1 MRIAERMGY
10 TFRTALITALGA
22 FLGVPVAWAQTP
34 VKIGFIYP
42 DSGVAAQ
49 PGIDMRDG
57 FLLYWSEIGHKE
69 APAGHN
75 CNHFISLFPAARFA
89 PASHDDNVRE
99 DKV

>member
-1 MRIAERMGY
+1 MRIAERIGY

-57 FLLYWSEIGHKE
+57 FG
-69 APAGHN
+69 
-75 CNHFISLFPAARFA
+75 R
-89 PASHDDNVRE
+89 RR
-99 DKV
+99 